1 MPSFVVVTT
10 RDLPEAHY
18 LARYLDS
25 QRQDVAFVNLTGRP
39 PGQSLRV
46 VSRLART
53 RGLAYVTDFLL
64 GRAFARFWLP
74 PGPPVFPEI
83 DAAAIERDRT
93 RWPRIEG
100 ADPHAPPVLEFVERA
115 APDWIL
121 LAGVPVL
128 RPAFFGLARRGAL
141 NRHLGVL
148 PHYRGSD
155 CPIWTLARGQA
166 EDVGFSIHFVSPKV
180 DGGDVVTRGR
190 VPIDPSL
197 TLPAYL
203 ARLQRRASEGFVD
216 VLAQLVGGATPT
228 RQPQPASAGVRFPPA
243 GLSAVRRAVR
253 TYARL
258 AAASPPAP
266 ACAA

>member
-25 QRQDVAFVNLTGRP
+25 RRQEVAFVNLTGRP
-39 PGQSLRV
+39 PSQRFRV
-46 VSRLART
+46 VSRLARS

-83 DAAAIERDRT
+83 DATAIESDRR
-93 RWPRIEG
+93 RWPRIDA
-100 ADPHAPPVLEFVERA
+100 ADPHAPSVLGFVERA

-128 RPAFFGLARRGAL
+128 RPAFYGLARRGAL

-155 CPIWTLARGQA
+155 CPIWTLACGQA
-166 EDVGFSIHFVSPKV
+166 DDVGFSIHFVSQKV
-180 DGGDVVTRGR
+180 DGGDVVACER

-203 ARLQRRASEGFVD
+203 ARLQRRASDGFVD
-216 VLAQLVGGATPT
+216 VLEQLVAGATPA
-228 RQPQPASAGVRFPPA
+228 RAAQEAAAGVRFPPA
-243 GLSAVRRAVR
+243 GLSAVRRAVHA
-253 TYARL
+253 YARL
-258 AAASPPAP
+258 AAERPRVSAR
-266 ACAA
+266 AA